1 MRAYRARDRRELAR
15 LQQVREHLIG
25 NNTFTRRR
33 FEERCGW
40 DRRVLV
46 ISKEEV
52 PLTSGLV
59 IGFLPGEE
67 LLVRDEAGKELRV
80 RLEEV
85 AADAGFRY
93 ESPAETVASDPEIQ
107 SSSAAPETIGT
118 AGHQRRYWLLPARSY
133 ADGHFETPGGQDEIR
148 RMRLGWNELSVIKV
162 CHAYVRAQRD
172 FALKQRGGQGAVQY
186 AQQIRSSPGK
196 RNGLYWKAEADEE
209 QSLLGL
215 SVAKA
220 HWEGSEGKAN
230 RSDGQEGARPFHG
243 YFFKILTQQGKYAA
257 DGRCDYLHKG
267 RMVAGFAYLA
277 YPAHWGYS
285 GVMTFIV
292 NHEDKIYEKN
302 LGPRTGR
309 LAPRMASYDPDDT
322 WSPSE

>member
-15 LQQVREHLIG
+15 LQQVREHLSGI
-25 NNTFTRRR
+25 NTFTRRR

-46 ISKEEV
+46 ISKEGV

-59 IGFLPGEE
+59 IGFLPGED

-80 RLEEV
+80 RLEEAV
-85 AADAGFRY
+85 ADAGFRY

-162 CHAYVRAQRD
+162 CHAYVPTRFRA
-172 FALKQRGGQGAVQY
+172 
-186 AQQIRSSPGK
+186 
-196 RNGLYWKAEADEE
+196 
-209 QSLLGL
+209 
-215 SVAKA
+215 
-220 HWEGSEGKAN
+220 
-230 RSDGQEGARPFHG
+230 
-243 YFFKILTQQGKYAA
+243 
-257 DGRCDYLHKG
+257 
-267 RMVAGFAYLA
+267 
-277 YPAHWGYS
+277 
-285 GVMTFIV
+285 
-292 NHEDKIYEKN
+292 
-302 LGPRTGR
+302 
-309 LAPRMASYDPDDT
+309 
-322 WSPSE
+322 